1 MVKLSG
7 PMFALDASG
16 TIGGTVTFSKWKG
29 RNYARERVI
38 PANPKSGAQIGRRG
52 MFKFL
57 TQAWASLAAVDQ
69 ATWQDLADQ
78 LIASPLNAFIADN
91 MNNWHNF
98 LAPSQASDRA
108 GAGNGS
114 DRTLGAA
121 IWEENR
127 IKLETSATSAEDQ
140 WGIVYFAKL
149 AGAVTP
155 AVGNAILVE
164 LDLDILDRDT
174 YWTPPSLGTWHFNSM
189 TFSNDGLISAA
200 GGPVNT

>member
-98 LAPSQASDRA
+98 LAPSQASDRV